1 MLVLN
6 SSSRQDGFTPDGVGY
21 SGIMH
26 VSELP
31 DRSQDYL
38 KAIWNITEHSSGPA
52 PLGELASRVGQ
63 KTTTASEAIRRL
75 AEKGLVV
82 QEPYRGV
89 TLTEI
94 GRKLA
99 VDMVRRHR
107 LLETFLVRVLDYT
120 WDEVHED
127 AELLEHSVS
136 DRFMARIDAHLG
148 YPGRDPHGDPI
159 PDAAGRVER
168 INWISLAAV
177 GEGET
182 VIVEQANDHNPQ
194 LLRYLAAHG
203 VMPGSRITVTGPPA
217 AGMLRVMVDGEMV
230 VLAETVLGEI
240 RVRRDG

>member
-1 MLVLN
+1 MLALN
-6 SSSRQDGFTPDGVGY
+6 FPSRQGDFTPGGVGY
-21 SGIMH
+21 SGVMH

-38 KAIWNITEHSSGPA
+38 KAIWNIAEHSAGPA

-89 TLTEI
+89 TLTES

-107 LLETFLVRVLDYT
+107 LLETFLVRVLGYT

-148 YPGRDPHGDPI
+148 HPGRDPHGDPI
-159 PDAAGRVER
+159 PDAAGHVER
-168 INWISLAAV
+168 IDWISLAAV

-182 VIVEQANDHNPQ
+182 VTVEQANDHDPQ
-194 LLRYLAAHG
+194 LLRYLAANG
-203 VMPGSRITVTGPPA
+203 LVPGSQLTVTGPPA
-217 AGMLRVMVDGEMV
+217 AGMLRVAVGEETVM
-230 VLAETVLGEI
+230 LAEAALGEI